1 MTFVLIVL
9 ACVQGS
15 RVIAII
21 RGSDAH
27 RASWFGLA
35 LTHSH
40 RDPPGNDDQVVA
52 IQGEEPDLEQQ
63 AHALRR
69 LSVLFL
75 EALKSKGEDLA
86 KSGIMEARPWL
97 EGIARTLVAALLKYL
112 EELRPRVQV
121 GSKKLQA
128 NQLPSLDKEGEYRKE
143 GVKIVG
149 MLAQLSSS
157 TEQDLKKLRDA
168 RSALTALHSVR
179 FSLGG
184 DTPFQAEFAAK
195 KANLKQDPLN
205 PSKEEQDADGLARVA
220 AFHVAA
226 IAALCLVRGDAVK
239 QADAKLKKQI
249 REVSCTLQS
258 KCDGLPAHSS
268 ALIKAGEALVT
279 ECQKIGGVPET
290 LGSRLK
296 GRKGKTESAEEG
308 LGADVQ
314 KKPRTASQADVSEAN
329 ASKQEVKTEDAQL
342 SGDNAAKEAT
352 KDTKIQEPKQ
362 EVEGEQGGLK
372 DKDAKEKKDNKEKKH
387 KKEKKDKEKKD
398 KEKKDKKEPTEKKD
412 QKNKKDKKNKK
423 NKKDKKDKNTEQETT
438 QETQEKQKKEKGE
451 DKSKKEK
458 KRKDPKTPE
467 EQSQNT
473 KKAPAEKK
481 VAATPPKAA
490 KAVSAAKAK
499 AKAKAGG
506 RGRGR
511 GRGRA

>member
-1 MTFVLIVL
+1 M
-9 ACVQGS
+9 QGS

-35 LTHSH
+35 ISHSH

-52 IQGEEPDLEQQ
+52 LQGEEPDLEQQ

-97 EGIARTLVAALLKYL
+97 EGIARTLVAALLKHL
-112 EELRPRVQV
+112 EELCPRVQV

-157 TEQDLKKLRDA
+157 TDQDLKKLRDA

-179 FSLGG
+179 FSLAG

-279 ECQKIGGVPET
+279 ECHKIGGVPET

-296 GRKGKTESAEEG
+296 GKKGKTESEG

-314 KKPRTASQADVSEAN
+314 KKPRTASQADVSEPN

-342 SGDNAAKEAT
+342 SGDNAAKDAA

-372 DKDAKEKKDNKEKKH
+372 DKDTKEKKDKKEKKN

-458 KRKDPKTPE
+458 KRKDPK
-467 EQSQNT
+467 
-473 KKAPAEKK
+473 AER
-481 VAATPPKAA
+481 
-490 KAVSAAKAK
+490 AAKAK
-499 AKAKAGG
+499 AKPKAGG